1 MYIDDMV
8 NKREEGELK
17 KKVQKVFSK
26 TEKGKS

>member
-26 TEKGKS
+26 TKKGKS